1 MGVLLMMGLG
11 TPTERFLTGSD
22 GARHSPIPTKTR
34 RQSRVGSRLSVFSLE
49 ASLNHIFF
57 PQKTSQL
64 PAWQACLQVDFL
76 RKLTAL
82 RTMRFW
88 SPFFGPWNMESKEIS
103 ELFVL
108 SIHNYGFTWIVWL
121 SSTKVDI
128 HMPEDDFNAKD
139 SRVETFRTWCHRECL
154 TGSVGFP
161 EVWYAWPVQCDFVL
175 SSRKCGH
182 WWRASLR
189 VGRPCYLEEKDVT
202 SRHGKKKTNCFLLC
216 FLWWDAIIIES

>member
-1 MGVLLMMGLG
+1 MSSGGFSSEAHGL
-11 TPTERFLTGSD
+11 ENNAFLV
-22 GARHSPIPTKTR
+22 A
-34 RQSRVGSRLSVFSLE
+34 
-49 ASLNHIFF
+49 IFWTVKHGE
-57 PQKTSQL
+57 QGDLWIVCLIDSQL
-64 PAWQACLQVDFL
+64 WIHMDSSFL
-76 RKLTAL
+76 NK
-82 RTMRFW
+82 
-88 SPFFGPWNMESKEIS
+88 S
-103 ELFVL
+103 
-108 SIHNYGFTWIVWL
+108 Y
-121 SSTKVDI
+121 KVDI

-154 TGSVGFP
+154 TGSAGFP